1 MTLDV
6 EKCYRAIRAR
16 DGRFDGVFFTA
27 VVSTGVYCRPV
38 CPAKTPRKQ
47 NCRFF
52 PTAAAAEAAGFR
64 PCLRCR
70 PELSP
75 AVPDGNLDSTVRRA
89 FVLMQSGEFSQHKI
103 GEIAAELGLSERQ
116 LRRLFLREYGLPP
129 VAFAQT
135 QRLLFAKRLLQETSL
150 SMVDVAFSAGFGSLR
165 RFNTLFRARYGMVPS
180 EVRRAPA
187 SPRTETIAL
196 RLAYR
201 PPFAWEHLLDF
212 LARRAVAGMEAVS
225 GSAYCRTVDIEG
237 HRGWLKVEHLAVKNS
252 LLVTLPA
259 TLTPVLMNVLARLR
273 HLFDLDAN
281 PLVIAEQ
288 LSSDPRLAP
297 LIAANP
303 GLRVPGAWDGFELA
317 VRAVL
322 GQQVSVRGASTLAAR
337 LAQTFGEPMA
347 TPHEALSCFS
357 PGAKAL
363 AAATPERIAAIGL
376 PLKRAATLHGVARAV
391 ASGEL
396 RLHSGAD
403 AAATI
408 DRLKA
413 LPGIGDWTAQY
424 IVMRALH
431 WPDAFPAGDL
441 GLRKAVGD
449 DGPLPEADVLRL
461 AEKWRPWRAYAAV
474 HLWSSLAA
482 KGDNAPDDVALGK
495 RFHATNATNAT

>member
-1 MTLDV
+1 MSLDTDT
-6 EKCYRAIRAR
+6 CYPAVLAR

-75 AVPDGNLDSTVRRA
+75 PDPDGSLNSHVRRA
-89 FVLMQSGEFSQHKI
+89 FALMQSGEFSYDRI
-103 GEIAAELGLSERQ
+103 GDIAAELGLSERQ
-116 LRRLFLREYGLPP
+116 LRRLFLQEYGLPP

-135 QRLLFAKRLLQETSL
+135 QRLLFAKRLLQETAL
-150 SMVDVAFSAGFGSLR
+150 SMTDVAFSAGFGSVR
-165 RFNTLFRARYGMVPS
+165 RFNTLFRNRYGLVPS
-180 EVRRAPA
+180 AMRSARV
-187 SPRTETIAL
+187 SPGPETIAL

-201 PPFAWEHLLDF
+201 PPFAWQHLLDF
-212 LARRAVAGMEAVS
+212 LALRAIAGVEAVS
-225 GSAYCRTVDIEG
+225 GSAYYRSVEIQG
-237 HRGWLKVEHLAVKNS
+237 HQGWLKVEQLAGKDS

-259 TLTPVLMNVLARLR
+259 SLSPVLMNVLARLR

-281 PLVIAEQ
+281 PRVIAEQ

-297 LIAANP
+297 LIARIP

-317 VRAVL
+317 LRAVL

-337 LAQTFGEPMA
+337 LVERFGVPTA
-347 TPHEALSCFS
+347 TPHEAIRCFS

-363 AAATPERIAAIGL
+363 AAATPEQIAAIGL
-376 PLKRAATLHGVARAV
+376 PLRRAETLQALARAV
-391 ASGEL
+391 AGGEF
-396 RLHSGAD
+396 RLHPGAD
-403 AAATI
+403 AGATI
-408 DRLKA
+408 EKLKTMS
-413 LPGIGDWTAQY
+413 GVGEWTAQY
-424 IVMRALH
+424 IVMRALR

-441 GLRKAVGD
+441 GLRKAAGAER
-449 DGPLPEADVLRL
+449 PMREAELLRV
-461 AEKWRPWRAYAAV
+461 ADRWRPWRAYAAV
-474 HLWSSLAA
+474 YLWSSLSAA
-482 KGDNAPDDVALGK
+482 QDNHDLSGE
-495 RFHATNATNAT
+495 TG

>member
-1 MTLDV
+1 MTLDADT
-6 EKCYRAIRAR
+6 CYRAILAR

-75 AVPDGNLDSTVRRA
+75 AVPDGNLNSTVRRA
-89 FVLMQSGEFSQHKI
+89 FALMQSGEFSWYKI

-116 LRRLFLREYGLPP
+116 LRRLFLQEYGLPP

-150 SMVDVAFSAGFGSLR
+150 SMVDVAFSAGFGSVR
-165 RFNTLFRARYGMVPS
+165 RFNTLFRARYGLAPS
-180 EVRRAPA
+180 EVRGARIAPM
-187 SPRTETIAL
+187 TETIAL

-201 PPFAWEHLLDF
+201 PPFAWQHMLAF
-212 LARRAVAGMEAVS
+212 LAMRVIAGVEAVS
-225 GSAYCRTVDIEG
+225 GNAYYRSVEIEG
-237 HRGWLKVEHLAVKNS
+237 HRGWLKVEHLAEKNS
-252 LLVTLPA
+252 LLVTLPT

-281 PLVIAEQ
+281 PQVIAEQ

-297 LIAANP
+297 LIAGNT
-303 GLRVPGAWDGFELA
+303 GLRVPEAWDGFELA

-337 LAQTFGEPMA
+337 LARTFGEPSA
-347 TPHEALSCFS
+347 TPHEAILCFS

-363 AAATPERIAAIGL
+363 AATTPERIAAIGL
-376 PLKRAATLHGVARAV
+376 PLKRAATLHALARAV
-391 ASGEL
+391 AAGEL
-396 RLHSGAD
+396 RLHAGAD

-408 DRLKA
+408 GKLKA
-413 LPGIGDWTAQY
+413 IRGIGDWTAQY
-424 IVMRALH
+424 IVMRALR

-441 GLRKAVGD
+441 GLRKALAA
-449 DGPLPEADVLRL
+449 DGPLREAQLLQL

-474 HLWSSLAA
+474 YLWSALSA
-482 KGDNAPDDVALGK
+482 KGNTSPGNVAQDKHGLQGE
-495 RFHATNATNAT
+495 TG